1 MIIVSNN
8 EIHDLGMGYL
18 TGVLES
24 LDNSLI
30 PIHTA
35 IENSNAWEI
44 ESYCD
49 HGEYLIGVGFCVIQ
63 KYLFDV
69 LQDLEIDPGL
79 ARDLGP
85 KSNNDVAVARLIHS
99 AANYWKHAPEWH
111 IWLQDLQPK
120 SQKTIDEV
128 LHTRSFAHYPLSD
141 LLADLCSENSLL
153 LVNCLPY
160 LVEWRKAVYDYIEKM
175 YNQRFKT
182 VS

>member
-8 EIHDLGMGYL
+8 EIHDLGIGYL

-30 PIHTA
+30 SIHTA
-35 IENSNAWEI
+35 IENSNKWEV
-44 ESYCD
+44 ESNCD
-49 HGEYLIGVGFCVIQ
+49 HGEYLIGVGFCVMQ
-63 KYLFDV
+63 RYLFDV
-69 LQDLEIDPGL
+69 LLDLKIDPGF

-85 KSNNDVAVARLIHS
+85 RINNDVAVARLIHS

-111 IWLQDLQPK
+111 IWLQDLKPK

-128 LHTRSFAHYPLSD
+128 LHTRDSADYPLSD
-141 LLADLCSENSLL
+141 LLADLCRENSVL

-160 LVEWRKAVYDYIEKM
+160 LVEWRKAIYDYIEK
-175 YNQRFKT
+175 N
-182 VS
+182 V

>member
-8 EIHDLGMGYL
+8 EIHDFGVGYL

-35 IENSNAWEI
+35 IENSSAWEV
-44 ESYCD
+44 ENYCD

-79 ARDLGP
+79 ARDLGS

-111 IWLQDLQPK
+111 IWLQDLKPK

-141 LLADLCSENSLL
+141 LCCENSLL

-160 LVEWRKAVYDYIEKM
+160 LVEWRKAIYDYIEK
-175 YNQRFKT
+175 N
-182 VS
+182 V